1 MTMFVT
7 LARDQM
13 AIVST
18 GKSSNAVTAYSD
30 MVVESAEAT
39 ELNLRVFS
47 QDTMSVYS
55 TTSNAGDG
63 LLVGLPLLTKANDS
77 MVVESGA
84 TIVNRSE
91 VVANTYIFSNKDVG
105 IRLDDES
112 AFKHLEARQTFFWG

>member
-1 MTMFVT
+1 MVS
-7 LARDQM
+7 LAE
-13 AIVST
+13 V
-18 GKSSNAVTAYSD
+18 
-30 MVVESAEAT
+30 T

-63 LLVGLPLLTKANDS
+63 LLVGLPLLTKANYS
-77 MVVESGA
+77 MVVGSGA

-91 VVANTYIFSNKDVG
+91 VVANTYLFSNKDVG

-112 AFKHLEARQTFFWG
+112 AFKHLEARQTFSGGRKKGSICSLSLFQVHECID